1 MSRWPYTQ
9 ALHDLGNQSYAWLQ
23 PDGGFGLS
31 NAGLIV
37 DSGECLLVDTL
48 TNLPLT
54 QQMLDVMRAQVPAA
68 RRIATVLNTHAHP
81 DHTAGNSLLAG
92 AEIIASAAA
101 AEEMRFIDGPDNPMK
116 KLLANWQQFGEAGQY
131 MHEVMGRFGVHDAPQ
146 AMPTR
151 TFERELTLQVG
162 NKTVQLLNLG
172 PAHTR
177 GDVVAYV
184 PADKLVF
191 TGDVLFHEVHPLLFP
206 GSVDSWL
213 AACDRILAWD
223 VETVVPGHG
232 PVTDKRGVQG
242 LKDYIQYFRSEARK
256 RFDAGMGYVEATRD
270 IALDAFRGW
279 ADEERIFGNV
289 HTFYVEF
296 GAEPRPMFEVMAE
309 SGRYR
314 RLKLAGRCAEHGSGC
329 SPTLHAG

>member
-1 MSRWPYTQ
+1 MNDSTFDKG
-9 ALHDLGNQSYAWLQ
+9 LHDLGRGGYAWLQ

-54 QQMLDVMRAQVPAA
+54 REMLDGMRAAVPAA
-68 RRIATVLNTHAHP
+68 QRIGTVVNTHAHP
-81 DHTAGNSLLAG
+81 DHTAGNSLLEG

-101 AEEMRFIDGPDNPMK
+101 AEEMLFIDSPANPMK
-116 KLLANWQQFGEAGQY
+116 NLLANWQQFGEAGAY
-131 MHEVMGRFGVHDAPQ
+131 MHETMGKFGVHDAAQ
-146 AMPTR
+146 KMPTR
-151 TFERELTLQVG
+151 TFDSELTLTVG
-162 NKTVQLLNLG
+162 NKTVQLLKVG
-172 PAHTR
+172 PAHTK
-177 GDVVAYV
+177 GDVAVYI
-184 PADKLVF
+184 PQDKLVF
-191 TGDVLFHEVHPLLFP
+191 TGDVLFHQVHPLLFP
-206 GSVDSWL
+206 GSVDSWV

-242 LKDYIQYFRSEARK
+242 LRDYIVYFRTEARK
-256 RFDAGMGYVEATRD
+256 RFDAGLGYVEATRD

-296 GAEPRPMFEVMAE
+296 GAQPLPMFEVMAE

-314 RLKLAGRCAEHGSGC
+314 RLKMAACAQHGDGC
-329 SPTLHAG
+329 QEAH